1 MLVAQ
6 ITGQRHSFLG
16 KYKVGFSEEGRVLA
30 LYLQIYN
37 NAGNSLD
44 LSLLVLEHA
53 MFHSDNI
60 YEIQNIKIKGNV
72 CFTNLPSNTAF
83 RGFGGPQGMLITEN
97 WIEHISMCYPLL
109 INPMSII
116 VFLINGLWAGLVI
129 GFVTEYYTRNAYNP
143 IQGVVHSCKTRA
155 ATNVIFGLALGYKS
169 ISFPIFSIAVS
180 IFVSLV
186 WLPCMVL
193 Q

>member
-1 MLVAQ
+1 MLVAH
-6 ITGQRHSFLG
+6 ITGQRHAFLG

-30 LYLQIYN
+30 LDLQIYN

-72 CFTNLPSNTAF
+72 CFTSLPSNTTF

-97 WIEHISMCYPLL
+97 WIEHIAMCYPLL

-116 VFLINGLWAGLVI
+116 VHLINGLWAGLVF
-129 GFVTEYYTRNAYNP
+129 GFVTE
-143 IQGVVHSCKTRA
+143 
-155 ATNVIFGLALGYKS
+155 
-169 ISFPIFSIAVS
+169 
-180 IFVSLV
+180 
-186 WLPCMVL
+186 
-193 Q
+193 